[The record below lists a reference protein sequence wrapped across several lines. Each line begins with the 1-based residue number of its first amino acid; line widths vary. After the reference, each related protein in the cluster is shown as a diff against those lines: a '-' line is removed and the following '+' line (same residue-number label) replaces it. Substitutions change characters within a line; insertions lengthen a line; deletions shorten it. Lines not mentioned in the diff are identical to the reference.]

1 MDNSMNDKQIS
12 DDNKSE
18 TQESTYETE
27 TENENETEN
36 ETDEEHDQE
45 SKEEMY
51 DVHIDLEYTAMSQF
65 VDQIRSITTQF
76 TRVVSRLALNSVLLY
91 GTCSYYINVFLGKLY
106 ESHPTIAIIMDNIKY
121 AKDCGYA
128 YTKNMKIEP
137 LNNNWTSISYI
148 NYGSNPNTIPQY
160 KELLINLNDG
170 WYTVNNVNTINNILL
185 FEYSRKFDQEME
197 DPLFITKFESLG
209 TFKYCVSKQRPL
221 QIEFS
226 EIIPSNVKFLS
237 IVYTHPDMKTQIPLE
252 LSKHWYVVKNELFCP
267 EFVFRQ
273 LSYQPEPFVF
283 DLRYKLQLMDNNVN
297 SFELTVTDYIELE
310 ENEYSIKKV
319 VN

>member
-1 MDNSMNDKQIS
+1 MDISMNDKPIS
-12 DDNKSE
+12 DDESE
-18 TQESTYETE
+18 THESGSESETR
-27 TENENETEN
+27 TGSGTETEN
-36 ETDEEHDQE
+36 ETDDEVEEE

-51 DVHIDLEYTAMSQF
+51 DVHIDLEYTAMSQI
-65 VDQIRSITTQF
+65 VEQIKSITTQI
-76 TRVVSRLALNSVLLY
+76 THVVSRLALNSVLFY
-91 GTCSYYINVFLGKLY
+91 ASCSYYVNIFLGKLY
-106 ESHPTIAIIMDNIKY
+106 KSDPTIALFMDNVSYIKNY
-121 AKDCGYA
+121 GYA
-128 YTKNMKIEP
+128 YMNNMKIEP

-148 NYGSNPNTIPQY
+148 NYGSNPKPQY

-185 FEYSRKFDQEME
+185 FEYSRKFDQEMD
-197 DPLFITKFESLG
+197 DPLFITKFDSLG

-226 EIIPSNVKFLS
+226 ERIPSNAKFLS

-283 DLRYKLQLMDNNVN
+283 DSRYKLQLMDNNVN
-297 SFELTVTDYIELE
+297 SFELTATDYIELE